1 MMATVMQDMS
11 VEFKIRCKAFSCE
24 GVRLNKVLVEP
35 GRDGAVLVWDSVAGH
50 YTTCHS
56 LSAKTQDRIRSQ
68 AVRMWYLNFQYGV

>member
-1 MMATVMQDMS
+1 MMQVLENQD
-11 VEFKIRCKAFSCE
+11 VELTIRCKAFSGE
-24 GVRLNKVLVEP
+24 GVRLNRVLVEP